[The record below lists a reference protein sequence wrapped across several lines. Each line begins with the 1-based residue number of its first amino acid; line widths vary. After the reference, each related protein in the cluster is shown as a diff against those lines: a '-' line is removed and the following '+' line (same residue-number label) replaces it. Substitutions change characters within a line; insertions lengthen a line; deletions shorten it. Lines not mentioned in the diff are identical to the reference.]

1 MCEGCGCNR
10 PAKVTAVVGAL
21 VLVLGVALYV
31 GGVAEAWR
39 RVGQQ
44 MLADGETHFTVS
56 VRGDIDHDDAKFV
69 FYSDVS
75 EDCKQ
80 RAESIVIRQTYTR
93 ELFSVDSVCSSGL
106 RDGYG
111 WKGQHLVSLGTFAPG
126 GRTYGDFQ
134 VSASYPTWVVGVGH
148 STKPYNYVEE
158 RAVVGLAMSG
168 FLLGIGGSIALFVSL
183 CLMCC
188 CYRPGKVDAREALL
202 ALHQDQSL
210 QVVQAPVAVA
220 TPILAEAVDP

>member
-21 VLVLGVALYV
+21 VLLLGVALYI

-39 RVGQQ
+39 RIGQQ
-44 MLADGETHFTVS
+44 MLVDGGTDFTVT

-69 FYSDVS
+69 FYSNVS

-80 RAESIVIRQTYTR
+80 RAESVIIRQTYTR
-93 ELFSVDSVCSSGL
+93 ELFSLDSDCSSGR

-111 WKGQHLVSLGTFAPG
+111 WKGQDLVALGTFAPG

-134 VSASYPTWVVGVGH
+134 VSTSYATWVVGVGH
-148 STKPYNYVEE
+148 STKPYSFVEE
-158 RAVVGLAMSG
+158 HTVIGLAMSG
-168 FLLGIGGSIALFVSL
+168 FFLGIGGSITLFVSL

-188 CYRPGKVDAREALL
+188 C
-202 ALHQDQSL
+202 
-210 QVVQAPVAVA
+210 
-220 TPILAEAVDP
+220 